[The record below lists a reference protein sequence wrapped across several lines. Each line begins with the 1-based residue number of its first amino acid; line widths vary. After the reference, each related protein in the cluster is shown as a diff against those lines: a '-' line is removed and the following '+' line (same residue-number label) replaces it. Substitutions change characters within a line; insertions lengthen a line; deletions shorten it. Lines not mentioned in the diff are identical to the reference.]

1 MSDAGRAGRDNPGGR
16 GGRGPAREGS
26 GREGSAT
33 VPLSRI
39 EALAREVMSPARFS
53 HCWETGILARAL
65 CARFRQDGDK
75 GFIAGLFHD
84 AARGMSAAELLEISA
99 RDGLP
104 VSAEERA
111 HPLVLHG
118 RAAAV
123 ILAERGGYED
133 PEVLWAIR
141 DHVTGRPGMGPLS
154 RIVLAADYLE
164 PTRRFLDP
172 EVRERIL
179 GLELDEMLREVL
191 EGKIGYVRSIHEP
204 VAEATLALKG
214 ELER

>member
-1 MSDAGRAGRDNPGGR
+1 MSDAGRVERGSPGGS
-16 GGRGPAREGS
+16 GGGKGPS
-26 GREGSAT
+26 

-39 EALAREVMSPARFS
+39 ETLAREMMSPARYS
-53 HCWETGILARAL
+53 HCRETGILARAL
-65 CARFRQDGDK
+65 CARFHQDGDK
-75 GFIAGLFHD
+75 GFLAGLFHD
-84 AARGMSAAELLEISA
+84 AARGMSAADLLDLA
-99 RDGLP
+99 PRDGLP
-104 VSAEERA
+104 ISAVERA

-123 ILAERGGYED
+123 ILAERGGYAD
-133 PEVLWAIR
+133 PDVLWAIR

-164 PTRRFLDP
+164 PTRRFLEP

-179 GLELDEMLREVL
+179 ALELDSMLREVL